1 MAKLFGCIEKNYYLC
16 GDNSIHLINLIMRT
30 RTYTVSADTA
40 STLNVIEE
48 LVQHYT
54 NICSLFE
61 NGDPTQE
68 IQDAYDR
75 LLIAE
80 KNLLADG
87 ILDKLYQ
94 ENEVSH
100 LEI

>member
-1 MAKLFGCIEKNYYLC
+1 MV
-16 GDNSIHLINLIMRT
+16 T

-40 STLNVIEE
+40 STLNVIGE

-61 NGDPTQE
+61 NGEPTQE
-68 IQDAYDR
+68 IQEAYDR
-75 LLIAE
+75 LLEVE

-87 ILDKLYQ
+87 ILNKLYQ
-94 ENEVSH
+94 ENQVSH
-100 LEI
+100 VEI